1 MCLGSFVSTL
11 RGLTSYFERD
21 APAAVSGDIDATGHK
36 TLHELLALHFQV
48 QYESSRRGDITWARF
63 GPNLSERNS

>member
-11 RGLTSYFERD
+11 RGLISYFERD

-48 QYESSRRGDITWARF
+48 QYEVPEEET
-63 GPNLSERNS
+63 